1 MDNGGQ
7 AFAHRIEN
15 GFAGKAARARL
26 RGKSSKTEDLG
37 SFATPCETDGEFV
50 KDSLRSKAASFGK
63 QILGLNICNIYV
75 ISFSFGSA
83 FVTRCPEASIPLF
96 EAQM

>member
-1 MDNGGQ
+1 MENGGQ

-26 RGKSSKTEDLG
+26 RDKRSKTEDLG
-37 SFATPCETDGEFV
+37 RFANPCQTDGEFL

-63 QILGLNICNIYV
+63 QMLGVSRSEHLCQKCQFQ
-75 ISFSFGSA
+75 FS
-83 FVTRCPEASIPLF
+83 
-96 EAQM
+96 